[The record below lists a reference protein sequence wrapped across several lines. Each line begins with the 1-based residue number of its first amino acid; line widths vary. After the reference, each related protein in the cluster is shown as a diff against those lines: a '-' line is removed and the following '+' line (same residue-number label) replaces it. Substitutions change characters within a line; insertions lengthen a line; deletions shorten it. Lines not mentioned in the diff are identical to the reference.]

1 MSQSKLAPEG
11 SPEGY
16 NGGGGIIRPD
26 SFCGPWLLSVTPSS
40 LLPFPPWLLRRL
52 STKIRDY
59 YNYTVARNV
68 RQDEAEIIAGLSM
81 GLRMQ
86 VVMYLYR
93 EALDRVPLFKGKPPQ
108 FITSLVTFLKLEY
121 YSPGRCGSWR

>member
-1 MSQSKLAPEG
+1 MTPLCDVPLCPSLTP
-11 SPEGY
+11 PP
-16 NGGGGIIRPD
+16 PD
-26 SFCGPWLLSVTPSS
+26 GPR
-40 LLPFPPWLLRRL
+40 LRRL
-52 STKIRDY
+52 STKVRDY

-121 YSPGRCGSWR
+121 YSPGEREDGDELHIK